1 MLAPTDHRPSIL
13 RTPHRGVAGTA
24 NVETA
29 EREHERAQ
37 ARLKARQEQLSGIE
51 ARLHRSMYALPHE
64 AQQARLETR
73 QALEAHTAS
82 RRKEEA
88 AAVKAEAEWASQPS
102 KVGRPPLT
110 QLPWSAS
117 TTTYNLTPEMEA
129 AMRRMYSTRNSE
141 VNRAECLRR
150 TAQSAKAEQ
159 EEKLLALEHYKAED
173 AYWNRGAASERWVSP
188 AQRVRHHGPAPAA
201 GAESEVQ
208 RAARAARDRG
218 AGMAALLCPQDA
230 RAGSGDPGT
239 AATARTAR
247 MHSPIVHPWA

>member
-1 MLAPTDHRPSIL
+1 
-13 RTPHRGVAGTA
+13 
-24 NVETA
+24 
-29 EREHERAQ
+29 
-37 ARLKARQEQLSGIE
+37 
-51 ARLHRSMYALPHE
+51 
-64 AQQARLETR
+64 
-73 QALEAHTAS
+73 
-82 RRKEEA
+82 
-88 AAVKAEAEWASQPS
+88 
-102 KVGRPPLT
+102 
-110 QLPWSAS
+110 
-117 TTTYNLTPEMEA
+117 
-129 AMRRMYSTRNSE
+129 MRRMYSTRNSE

-159 EEKLLALEHYKAED
+159 EEKLSALEHYKAEVWGADARRTRYPGNGYPVWSLPRSLTCPTAPPSAHLRSPCSQAPTSRQD

-201 GAESEVQ
+201 SAESEVQ

-247 MHSPIVHPWA
+247 VHSPIVHPWA